1 MKAVVQRVLSAV
13 LTVDGNE
20 ISRIGRGFV
29 VYFGVAKGDDAEKC
43 DYIVKKIASLRAFE
57 DENGKTNLSLSDV
70 GGSVLFVSQFT
81 LLADLKKGNRP
92 SFTEAEEPQKA
103 KEKYL
108 YSAQKLIGQG
118 IDVKL
123 GVFGAD
129 MKITQVNDGPFTLVY
144 EI

>member
-29 VYFGVAKGDDAEKC
+29 VYFGVAMGDDAEKC
-43 DYIVKKIASLRAFE
+43 DYVVKKIASLRAFE

-92 SFTEAEEPQKA
+92 SFTDAEEPQKA

-118 IDVKL
+118 VDVKL

>member
-29 VYFGVAKGDDAEKC
+29 VYFGVAKGDDDKKC
-43 DYIVKKIASLRAFE
+43 DYVVKKIASLRAFE

-103 KEKYL
+103 EEKYL

-118 IDVKL
+118 VDVKL

>member
-29 VYFGVAKGDDAEKC
+29 VYFGVAKGDDDKKC
-43 DYIVKKIASLRAFE
+43 DYVVKKIASLRAFE

-118 IDVKL
+118 VDVKL